1 MGYKGICF
9 IDICKNKSAKRTFR
23 IGIFLDKT
31 PIENMDNRISSLRFS
46 VVSLFPM
53 EQDLVVDAV
62 EDVIKDVLR
71 RGSFF
76 SCS

>member
-1 MGYKGICF
+1 
-9 IDICKNKSAKRTFR
+9 
-23 IGIFLDKT
+23 
-31 PIENMDNRISSLRFS
+31 MDNRISSLRFS

-62 EDVIKDVLR
+62 EGVLKDVLR